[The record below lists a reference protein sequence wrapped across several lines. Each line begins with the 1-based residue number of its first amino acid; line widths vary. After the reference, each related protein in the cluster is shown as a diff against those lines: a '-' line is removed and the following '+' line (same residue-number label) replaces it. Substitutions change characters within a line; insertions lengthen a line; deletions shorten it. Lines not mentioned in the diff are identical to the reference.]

1 MTLKAKRFSSESNA
15 FQEVPTGRIS
25 DELNGEALIWVDVL
39 RPDNDDI
46 AMLRNELQL
55 PPLVLED
62 IGQSNRT
69 PTFRQYGD
77 NLFVVFYALTCPDR
91 GIDHQPLSLFVM
103 ANVIVSIRQG
113 EITALEDVP
122 DRFRQDV
129 AETGHSTPVT
139 LLYSV
144 LDAIV
149 DGYFPVLD
157 EIADR
162 VEGIEDRILDGEES
176 GIQREIVDLRR
187 TLLVTRRVLANERE
201 SLIHVFRKDH
211 PTIDATML
219 PYFQDVYDH
228 VNRAT
233 EALDGAREML
243 ASTMDAYL
251 SQVNN
256 ELNIV
261 VRRLTGWTIILATST
276 LIAGIYGMNFDHMPE
291 LHWRLGYPFSLGL
304 MALVTGLMVVLF
316 RRIRWL

>member
-1 MTLKAKRFSSESNA
+1 MTLTVKRFSDESNA
-15 FQEVPTGRIS
+15 FEEIPAGRIS

-39 RPDNDDI
+39 QPDDDDVAI
-46 AMLRNELQL
+46 LRNELQL

-62 IGQSNRT
+62 VGQTNRT
-69 PTFRQYGD
+69 PVFRQYGD
-77 NLFVVFYALTCPDR
+77 NIFVVFYALTCPDK
-91 GIDHQPLSLFVM
+91 GIDHHPLSLYVM

-113 EITALEDVP
+113 EIAALDDVA
-122 DRFRQDV
+122 DRWRQDV
-129 AETGHSTPVT
+129 RETGRNTPVT
-139 LLYSV
+139 LLYSL
-144 LDAIV
+144 LDAMV
-149 DGYFPVLD
+149 DSYFPVLD

-162 VEGIEDRILDGEES
+162 VEGIEDRILDGEEN

-187 TLLVTRRVLANERE
+187 TLLLTRRILAAERE

-251 SQVNN
+251 SHVNN

-261 VRRLTGWTIILATST
+261 VRRLTSWTIILATGT

-291 LHWRLGYPFSLGL
+291 LHWRLGYPYALSL
-304 MALVTGLMVVLF
+304 MALVAGTMIIVF
-316 RRIRWL
+316 RRTKWM